1 MNTTAE
7 GRSRSSLIT
16 TIVSILSI
24 FLAIFHVYTG
34 ISGLLYTYTQRGLH
48 LGLILVIFILNSLN
62 KEKGLCE
69 KIVNVLLL
77 LATLTA
83 FAHLFINMDY
93 ISYRFWGAP
102 LTPLDIVT
110 GILLFAVVFIVGKR
124 VVGWTLPIIML
135 LAVLYGF
142 FGNYLSGVFKH
153 GGYGWRTLLEL
164 ATWSEM
170 GIFSQALGVSATY
183 LYLFILF
190 GTLIDKM
197 GTGSTLMDLAKTI
210 AGKQKGGPAKLAVV
224 SSAMMGTISGSPVS
238 NVLTTGAFTIPLM
251 RKLGFSKAYA
261 GAVEAVA
268 STGGMILPPVMGVL
282 AFAMVDYSGIPYA
295 SIAKSALIP
304 ALLYYLGAYM
314 SVHFRAHKRDL
325 QSMDVEDL
333 PSAGKVLKN
342 QWYTLLPI
350 LILAVPLVMGFT
362 PLLTVSWAILSLI
375 PVSFLNKDRNKWL
388 TPAQLLDA
396 VNMAARN
403 AVSVALPTALA
414 GIIAGVLGVTGVGIR
429 LSSVLIELSGGNLLI
444 LLILVAIITIIM
456 GCGLPALLAYI
467 VQIPVTIP
475 ALIQMGVPTMAAHL
489 FVVYYATLAFITPPV
504 GGALYAAMA
513 MSNSSLMEIGK
524 EAVKIA
530 LPGFLAPFMFV
541 YIPDLLLITEFGI
554 SSFLMVLTAI
564 LGIIILASSVE
575 GYLFNHLSIP
585 MRLLFAVAALLLIVP
600 NNLIG
605 VATIAVLAILFF
617 FNMKKTNSSLIK

>member
-524 EAVKIA
+524 EAVRIA

>member
-1 MNTTAE
+1 M
-7 GRSRSSLIT
+7 
-16 TIVSILSI
+16 
-24 FLAIFHVYTG
+24 
-34 ISGLLYTYTQRGLH
+34 YTYTQRGLH